1 MKDMKARIIL
11 FAVLVM
17 MVSACGD
24 KGSDSK
30 KGLDITGQWEL
41 IDIETKA
48 AQIGEAEIEVYI
60 EFNKD
65 NTFNL
70 WQMIGAGR
78 FEKMTGEWTLNQNV
92 LSGKYSDKKDWG
104 TTYDV
109 AVESGNLLMTE
120 MKTGKE
126 TCIYRKCTIPSDIK

>member
-1 MKDMKARIIL
+1 MKARIIL
-11 FAVLVM
+11 FAVLAMIVA
-17 MVSACGD
+17 ACGGKND
-24 KGSDSK
+24 EK
-30 KGLDITGQWEL
+30 KGLDISGQWEL

-48 AQIGEAEIEVYI
+48 AQIGEAEIQVYI

-78 FEKMTGEWTLNQNV
+78 FEKMTGTWTLNQN
-92 LSGKYSDKKDWG
+92 LLTGKYSDGKAWG
-104 TTYDV
+104 ANYEV
-109 AVESGNLLMTE
+109 GIESGNLVMTE

-126 TCIYRKCTIPSDIK
+126 TCIYRKCTIPSDIQ

>member
-1 MKDMKARIIL
+1 
-11 FAVLVM
+11 

-48 AQIGEAEIEVYI
+48 VQIGEAEIEVYI

-78 FEKMTGEWTLNQNV
+78 FEKMTGTWTLNQNV
-92 LSGKYSDKKDWG
+92 LSGKYSDGKAWG
-104 TTYDV
+104 ANYEV
-109 AVESGNLLMTE
+109 GIESGNLVMTE
-120 MKTGKE
+120 TKQDIQTY
-126 TCIYRKCTIPSDIK
+126 IYRKCTIPSDIQ

>member
-1 MKDMKARIIL
+1 MKARIIL

-24 KGSDSK
+24 KGGDSK

-48 AQIGEAEIEVYI
+48 VQIGEAEIEVYI
-60 EFNKD
+60 EFKKD
-65 NTFNL
+65 NSFNL

-78 FEKMTGEWTLNQNV
+78 FEKMTGTWILNQNV
-92 LSGKYSDKKDWG
+92 LSGKYSDGKAWG
-104 TTYDV
+104 ANYEV
-109 AVESGNLLMTE
+109 GIESGNLVMTE
-120 MKTGKE
+120 TKQDIQTY
-126 TCIYRKCTIPSDIK
+126 IYRKCTIPSDIQ

>member
-1 MKDMKARIIL
+1 MKARIIL

-17 MVSACGD
+17 IVAACGGKND
-24 KGSDSK
+24 EK
-30 KGLDITGQWEL
+30 KGLDISGQWEL
-41 IDIETKA
+41 FDIETKA
-48 AQIGEAEIEVYI
+48 AQIGDAEIEVYI

-78 FEKMTGEWTLNQNV
+78 FEKLTGTWTLNQNV

-109 AVESGNLLMTE
+109 AVESGNLVMTE

-126 TCIYRKCTIPSDIK
+126 TCIYRKCTIPSDIQ

>member
-1 MKDMKARIIL
+1 MKARIIL

-24 KGSDSK
+24 KGGDSK
-30 KGLDITGQWEL
+30 KGLDISGQWEL

-78 FEKMTGEWTLNQNV
+78 FENMTGEWTLNQNV

-109 AVESGNLLMTE
+109 AVESGNLVMTE

-126 TCIYRKCTIPSDIK
+126 TCIYRKCTIPSDIQ

>member
-1 MKDMKARIIL
+1 MKARIIL
-11 FAVLVM
+11 FAVLAM
-17 MVSACGD
+17 IVSACGD
-24 KGSDSK
+24 KGGDSK

-78 FEKMTGEWTLNQNV
+78 FEKMTGTWTLNQNV
-92 LSGKYSDKKDWG
+92 LSGKYSDGKAWG
-104 TTYDV
+104 ANYEV
-109 AVESGNLLMTE
+109 GIESGNLVMTE
-120 MKTGKE
+120 TKQDIQTY
-126 TCIYRKCTIPSDIK
+126 IYRKCTIPSDIQ

>member
-1 MKDMKARIIL
+1 MKARIIL
-11 FAVLVM
+11 FAVLAMIVA
-17 MVSACGD
+17 ACGGKND
-24 KGSDSK
+24 EK
-30 KGLDITGQWEL
+30 KGLDISGQWEL

-48 AQIGEAEIEVYI
+48 AQIGEAEIQVYI

-78 FEKMTGEWTLNQNV
+78 FEKMTGTWTLNQNV

-109 AVESGNLLMTE
+109 AVESGNLVMTE

-126 TCIYRKCTIPSDIK
+126 TCIYRKCTIPSDIQ

>member
-1 MKDMKARIIL
+1 M

-24 KGSDSK
+24 KGGDSK
-30 KGLDITGQWEL
+30 KGLEITGQWEL
-41 IDIETKA
+41 IDIETKVVH
-48 AQIGEAEIEVYI
+48 IGEAEIEVYI

-78 FEKMTGEWTLNQNV
+78 FEKMTGTWTLNQNV
-92 LSGKYSDKKDWG
+92 LSGKYSDGKAWG
-104 TTYDV
+104 ANYEV
-109 AVESGNLLMTE
+109 GIESGNLVMTE
-120 MKTGKE
+120 TKQDIQTY
-126 TCIYRKCTIPSDIK
+126 IYRKCTIPSDIQ

>member
-1 MKDMKARIIL
+1 MKARIIL
-11 FAVLVM
+11 FAVLAMIVA
-17 MVSACGD
+17 ACGGKND
-24 KGSDSK
+24 EK
-30 KGLDITGQWEL
+30 KGLDISGQWEL
-41 IDIETKA
+41 FDIETKA
-48 AQIGEAEIEVYI
+48 AQIGDAEIEVYI

-78 FEKMTGEWTLNQNV
+78 FEKLTGTWTLNQNV

-109 AVESGNLLMTE
+109 AVESGNLVMTE

-126 TCIYRKCTIPSDIK
+126 TCIYRKCTIPSDIQ

>member
-1 MKDMKARIIL
+1 MKARIIL
-11 FAVLVM
+11 FAVLAM
-17 MVSACGD
+17 MVSACGGKND
-24 KGSDSK
+24 EK
-30 KGLDITGQWEL
+30 KGLDISGQWEL

-78 FEKMTGEWTLNQNV
+78 FEKLTGTWTLNQNV

-109 AVESGNLLMTE
+109 AVESGNLVMTE

-126 TCIYRKCTIPSDIK
+126 TCIYRKCTIPSDIQ

>member
-1 MKDMKARIIL
+1 
-11 FAVLVM
+11 

-24 KGSDSK
+24 KGGDSK

-41 IDIETKA
+41 IDIETKVVH
-48 AQIGEAEIEVYI
+48 IGEAEIEVYI

-78 FEKMTGEWTLNQNV
+78 FEKMTGTWILNQNV
-92 LSGKYSDKKDWG
+92 LSGKYSDGKAWG
-104 TTYDV
+104 ANYEV
-109 AVESGNLLMTE
+109 GIESGNLVMTE
-120 MKTGKE
+120 TKQDIQTY
-126 TCIYRKCTIPSDIK
+126 IYRKCTIPSDIQ

>member
-1 MKDMKARIIL
+1 MKARIIL
-11 FAVLVM
+11 FAVLAMIVA
-17 MVSACGD
+17 ACGGKND
-24 KGSDSK
+24 EK
-30 KGLDITGQWEL
+30 KGLDISGQWEL
-41 IDIETKA
+41 FDIETKA
-48 AQIGEAEIEVYI
+48 AQIGDAEIEVYI

-78 FEKMTGEWTLNQNV
+78 FEKRTGTWTLNQNV

-109 AVESGNLLMTE
+109 AVESGNLVMTE

>member
-1 MKDMKARIIL
+1 MKARIIL

>member
-1 MKDMKARIIL
+1 MKARIIL
-11 FAVLVM
+11 FAVLAMIVA
-17 MVSACGD
+17 ACGGKND
-24 KGSDSK
+24 EK
-30 KGLDITGQWEL
+30 KGLDISGQWEL

-78 FEKMTGEWTLNQNV
+78 FEKMTGTWTLNQNV

-109 AVESGNLLMTE
+109 AVESGNLVMTE

>member
-1 MKDMKARIIL
+1 
-11 FAVLVM
+11 

-24 KGSDSK
+24 KGGDSK

-41 IDIETKA
+41 IDIETKVVH
-48 AQIGEAEIEVYI
+48 IGEAEIEVYI

-78 FEKMTGEWTLNQNV
+78 FEKMTGTWTLNQNV
-92 LSGKYSDKKDWG
+92 LSGKYSDGKAWG
-104 TTYDV
+104 ANYEV
-109 AVESGNLLMTE
+109 GIESGNLVMTE
-120 MKTGKE
+120 TKQDIQTY
-126 TCIYRKCTIPSDIK
+126 IYRKCTIPSDIQ

>member
-1 MKDMKARIIL
+1 MKARIIL

-48 AQIGEAEIEVYI
+48 AQIGGAEIEVYI

-78 FEKMTGEWTLNQNV
+78 FEKMTGTWTLNQNV

-109 AVESGNLLMTE
+109 AVESGNLVMTE

-126 TCIYRKCTIPSDIK
+126 TCIYRKCTIPSDIQ

>member
-1 MKDMKARIIL
+1 MKARIIL

-109 AVESGNLLMTE
+109 AVESGNLVMTE

-126 TCIYRKCTIPSDIK
+126 TCIYRKCTIPSDIQ

>member
-1 MKDMKARIIL
+1 MKARIIL

-78 FEKMTGEWTLNQNV
+78 FEKMTGTWILNQNV
-92 LSGKYSDKKDWG
+92 LSGKYSDGKAWG
-104 TTYDV
+104 ANYEV
-109 AVESGNLLMTE
+109 GIESGNLVMTE
-120 MKTGKE
+120 TKQDIQTY
-126 TCIYRKCTIPSDIK
+126 IYRKCTIPSDIQ

>member
-1 MKDMKARIIL
+1 MKARIIL

-24 KGSDSK
+24 KGGDSK

-41 IDIETKA
+41 IDIETKVVH
-48 AQIGEAEIEVYI
+48 IGEAEIEVYI

-78 FEKMTGEWTLNQNV
+78 FEKMTGTWILNQNV
-92 LSGKYSDKKDWG
+92 LSGKYSDGKAWG
-104 TTYDV
+104 ANYEV
-109 AVESGNLLMTE
+109 GIESGNLVMTE
-120 MKTGKE
+120 TKQDIQTY
-126 TCIYRKCTIPSDIK
+126 IYRKCTIPSDIQ

>member
-1 MKDMKARIIL
+1 MKARIIL

-24 KGSDSK
+24 KGGDSK

-78 FEKMTGEWTLNQNV
+78 FEKMTGTWTLNQN
-92 LSGKYSDKKDWG
+92 LLTGKYSDGKAWG
-104 TTYDV
+104 G
-109 AVESGNLLMTE
+109 EL
-120 MKTGKE
+120 
-126 TCIYRKCTIPSDIK
+126 

>member
-1 MKDMKARIIL
+1 MKARIIL

-48 AQIGEAEIEVYI
+48 VQIGEAEIEVYI

-78 FEKMTGEWTLNQNV
+78 FEKMTGTWTLNQNV
-92 LSGKYSDKKDWG
+92 LSGKYSDGKAWG
-104 TTYDV
+104 ANYEV
-109 AVESGNLLMTE
+109 GIESGNLVMTE
-120 MKTGKE
+120 TKQDIQTY
-126 TCIYRKCTIPSDIK
+126 IYRKCTIPSDIQ

>member
-1 MKDMKARIIL
+1 MKARIIL

-24 KGSDSK
+24 KGGDSK

-41 IDIETKA
+41 IDIETKVVH
-48 AQIGEAEIEVYI
+48 IGEAEIEVYI

-78 FEKMTGEWTLNQNV
+78 FEKMTGTWTLNQNV
-92 LSGKYSDKKDWG
+92 LSGKYSDGKAWG
-104 TTYDV
+104 ANYEV
-109 AVESGNLLMTE
+109 GIESGNLVMTE
-120 MKTGKE
+120 TKQDIQTY
-126 TCIYRKCTIPSDIK
+126 IYRKCTIPSDIQ

>member
-1 MKDMKARIIL
+1 MKARIIL

-24 KGSDSK
+24 KGSDIK

-104 TTYDV
+104 TTYNV

>member
-1 MKDMKARIIL
+1 MKARIIL

-104 TTYDV
+104 TTYNV

>member
-1 MKDMKARIIL
+1 
-11 FAVLVM
+11 

-78 FEKMTGEWTLNQNV
+78 FEKMTGTWILNQNV
-92 LSGKYSDKKDWG
+92 LSGKYSDGKAWG
-104 TTYDV
+104 ANYEV
-109 AVESGNLLMTE
+109 GIESGNLVMTE
-120 MKTGKE
+120 TKQDIQTY
-126 TCIYRKCTIPSDIK
+126 IYRKCTIPSDIQ

>member
-1 MKDMKARIIL
+1 
-11 FAVLVM
+11 

-48 AQIGEAEIEVYI
+48 VQIGEAEIEVYI

-78 FEKMTGEWTLNQNV
+78 FEKMTGTWILNQNV
-92 LSGKYSDKKDWG
+92 LSGKYSDGKAWG
-104 TTYDV
+104 ANYEV
-109 AVESGNLLMTE
+109 GIESGNLVMTE
-120 MKTGKE
+120 TKQDIQTY
-126 TCIYRKCTIPSDIK
+126 IYRKCTIPSDIQ

>member
-1 MKDMKARIIL
+1 
-11 FAVLVM
+11 

-41 IDIETKA
+41 IDIETKVVH
-48 AQIGEAEIEVYI
+48 IGEAEIEVYI

-78 FEKMTGEWTLNQNV
+78 FEKMTGTWILNQNV
-92 LSGKYSDKKDWG
+92 LSGKYSDGKAWG
-104 TTYDV
+104 ANYEV
-109 AVESGNLLMTE
+109 GIESGNLVMTE
-120 MKTGKE
+120 TKQDIQTY
-126 TCIYRKCTIPSDIK
+126 IYRKCTIPSDIQ

>member
-1 MKDMKARIIL
+1 MKARIIL

-109 AVESGNLLMTE
+109 AVESGNLVMTE

>member
-1 MKDMKARIIL
+1 
-11 FAVLVM
+11 

-24 KGSDSK
+24 KGGDSK

-78 FEKMTGEWTLNQNV
+78 FEKMTGTWTLNQNV
-92 LSGKYSDKKDWG
+92 LSGKYSDGKAWG
-104 TTYDV
+104 ANYEV
-109 AVESGNLLMTE
+109 GIESGNLVMTE
-120 MKTGKE
+120 TKQDIQTY
-126 TCIYRKCTIPSDIK
+126 IYRKCTIPSDIQ

>member
-1 MKDMKARIIL
+1 MKARIIL
-11 FAVLVM
+11 FAVLAMIVA
-17 MVSACGD
+17 ACGGKND
-24 KGSDSK
+24 EK
-30 KGLDITGQWEL
+30 KGLDISGQWEL

-78 FEKMTGEWTLNQNV
+78 FEKMTGTWTLNQNV

-109 AVESGNLLMTE
+109 AVESGNLVMTE

-126 TCIYRKCTIPSDIK
+126 TCIYRKCTIPSDIQ